1 MRKTALDYV
10 YTLAKKDKRVVFLG
24 SDLSPNVLS
33 NFKNEIPERFFME
46 GIYEQHLIGMA
57 AGMAMEG
64 LIPYVNTISTF
75 ITRRCFEQNV
85 IDIGLHNLNVRLIG
99 NGGGLV
105 YAPLGP
111 THLAT
116 DDIAI
121 MRTIPNMTI
130 ITAAD
135 HEEIYRIMPQTL
147 EHKGPIY
154 IRLTK
159 GFDPVVTDNA
169 KKSIIGKANQYN
181 KKSEI
186 LIVTFGKTLEI
197 SLEAAKYYNLKGI
210 EVCVLHYNTVKPFD
224 EKKLIELSKNAKLI
238 ITVEE
243 HSIIGGLKSIV
254 SEVLLSNLK
263 KIDFKFISLGIKDE
277 FIENYGTQDELMKS
291 QGLSSNNII
300 KIISKFLKGK

>member
-1 MRKTALDYV
+1 MRKTSLDYV
-10 YTLAKKDKRVVFLG
+10 YSMAKKDKRVVFLG

-33 NFKNEIPERFFME
+33 EFKNNIPERFFME

-57 AGMAMEG
+57 AGLAMEG
-64 LIPYVNTISTF
+64 FIPYVNTIATF

-85 IDIGLHNLNVRLIG
+85 VDLGLHNLNVRLIG

-121 MRTIPNMTI
+121 MRSIPNMTI

-135 HEEIYRIMPQTL
+135 HEEISRIMPQTL
-147 EHKGPIY
+147 NHKGPIY

-159 GFDPVVTDNA
+159 GFDPVVTDKT
-169 KKSIIGKANQYN
+169 KKTNIGKANQYFN
-181 KKSEI
+181 KSEI
-186 LIVTFGKTLEI
+186 LIVTFGKTLEM
-197 SLEAAKYYNLKGI
+197 SLNAAKYFHSKGTG
-210 EVCVLHYNTVKPFD
+210 VCVLHYNTIKPFD
-224 EKKLIELSKNAKLI
+224 EKKLIELSNKTKLI
-238 ITVEE
+238 ITIEE
-243 HSIIGGLKSIV
+243 HSLIGGLKSIV
-254 SEVLLSNLK
+254 SEVLLSKLD
-263 KIDFKFISLGIKDE
+263 KINFKFVPIGIKDE

-291 QGLSSNNII
+291 QGICFENLVKTIR
-300 KIISKFLKGK
+300 KYLRGK

>member
-1 MRKTALDYV
+1 MRKTSLDYV
-10 YTLAKKDKRVVFLG
+10 YSLAKIDKRVVFLG

-33 NFKNEIPERFFME
+33 DFKKKIPERFFME

-75 ITRRCFEQNV
+75 LTRRCFEQNV
-85 IDIGLHNLNVRLIG
+85 IDLGLHNLNVRLIG

-135 HEEIYRIMPQTL
+135 HEEISRIMPQTL
-147 EHKGPIY
+147 DHKGPIY

-159 GFDPVVTDNA
+159 GFDPVVTDRS
-169 KKSIIGKANQYN
+169 KITKIGQANQYF
-181 KKSEI
+181 KKSDI

-197 SLEAAKYYNLKGI
+197 SLRAADHFKLKGVDI
-210 EVCVLHYNTVKPFD
+210 CVLHYSTIKPFD

-243 HSIIGGLKSIV
+243 HSLIGGLKSIV
-254 SEVLLSNLK
+254 SEILLSKLK
-263 KIDFKFISLGIKDE
+263 KINFKFISLGIKDE
-277 FIENYGTQDELMKS
+277 FIENYGTQDELMNS
-291 QGLSSNNII
+291 QGISSNNII
-300 KIISKFLKGK
+300 KLIKKFLKGK

>member
-1 MRKTALDYV
+1 MRKTSLDYV
-10 YTLAKKDKRVVFLG
+10 YSLAKKDKRVVFLG

-33 NFKNEIPERFFME
+33 EFKNEIPERFFME
-46 GIYEQHLIGMA
+46 GIYEQHIIGMA

-64 LIPYVNTISTF
+64 FIPYVNTISTF
-75 ITRRCFEQNV
+75 LTRRCFEQNV
-85 IDIGLHNLNVRLIG
+85 IDLGLHNLNVRLIG

-135 HEEIYRIMPQTL
+135 HEEISRIMPQTL

-159 GFDPVVTDNA
+159 GFDPVVTD
-169 KKSIIGKANQYN
+169 KSKRTKIGKANQYN
-181 KKSEI
+181 RKSEI
-186 LIVTFGKTLEI
+186 LIVTFGKSLEI
-197 SLEAAKYYNLKGI
+197 CLEAAKYFRPKGI
-210 EVCVLHYNTVKPFD
+210 DVCVLHYNTIKPFD
-224 EKKLIELSKNAKLI
+224 EKKLVELSNNSKLI

-263 KIDFKFISLGIKDE
+263 KINFSFFSLGIKDE

-291 QGLSSNNII
+291 QGLSSKNII
-300 KIISKFLKGK
+300 KIINKFLKGK